1 MKKSTHKL
9 AIRRETLRALA
20 HLDLVRVAGGN
31 PDAQQAGTGSP
42 ETGCPFGQAAVL
54 PPKQ

>member
-1 MKKSTHKL
+1 MRKSRLKL

-20 HLDLVRVAGGN
+20 QLDLVRVAGGN
-31 PDAQQAGTGSP
+31 PDAQQMDTGSP
-42 ETGCPFGQAAVL
+42 ETGCPLQAAA

>member
-31 PDAQQAGTGSP
+31 PDAQQMDTVNP
-42 ETGCPFGQAAVL
+42 ETGCPFQAAAL
-54 PPKQ
+54 PPKP

>member
-20 HLDLVRVAGGN
+20 HLDLFRVAGGN